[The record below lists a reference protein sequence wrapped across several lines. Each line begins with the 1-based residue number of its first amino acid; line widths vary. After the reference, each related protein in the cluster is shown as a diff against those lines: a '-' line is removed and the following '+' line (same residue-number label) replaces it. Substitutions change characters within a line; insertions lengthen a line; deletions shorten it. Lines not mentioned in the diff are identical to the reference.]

1 MCWLFSKPRVIQK
14 VLILGNPAAHCDVLI
29 LILMLLIIYS
39 WKLKKFPVD
48 SHLIR
53 RIVINPD
60 CLWTQASQSSLLAL
74 SDSGVLEGSIRIT
87 TLVPLATFG
96 LVPKTKSG
104 RVWSKKKFNSRYFGK
119 VNNKNVIFQNF
130 EIFMDLSGL
139 KDLQW
144 RIDIVISDNWI

>member
-87 TLVPLATFG
+87 TFVPLATFG
-96 LVPKTKSG
+96 LVPKMKKGKSLFRRRKLNSHVG
-104 RVWSKKKFNSRYFGK
+104 NWKGFLNLNFLLGNRLLYSKSFLAPFY
-119 VNNKNVIFQNF
+119 
-130 EIFMDLSGL
+130 
-139 KDLQW
+139 
-144 RIDIVISDNWI
+144 